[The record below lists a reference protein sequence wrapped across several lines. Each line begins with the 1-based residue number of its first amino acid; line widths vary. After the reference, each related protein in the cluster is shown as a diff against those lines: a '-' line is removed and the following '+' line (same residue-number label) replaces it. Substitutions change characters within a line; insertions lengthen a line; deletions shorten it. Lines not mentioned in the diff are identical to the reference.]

1 MPTNLICYGSCESF
15 FDECIGA
22 GEMNSQTKAYVCA
35 LITVGLWSTIASA
48 SKLTLRYLSPA
59 ELLLYAAGVSCVVLF
74 TVILVLKKL
83 SSLSRLNRKDWLISL
98 QFGLL
103 NPFLYYLILFKA
115 YDLLP
120 AQQAQII
127 NYTWAITLSL
137 LSIPLLGQRVV
148 GMQWLAI
155 GVSYVGVLV
164 IATRGNLW
172 SMQFENPFGIG
183 LALLS
188 TVIWALYWIL
198 NTRDKR
204 DPVIGLFLNFVC
216 ALPWIAGYVWWT
228 EGIRLPVWPGLAGAA
243 YIGFFEMGV
252 AFVLWLMALKLTD
265 NTAKIANLIFI
276 APFASLFFIHFLV
289 GEEIHASTLVGL
301 VLVLG
306 GLAIQSFCR
315 HADEHGDDLSGDS

>member
-1 MPTNLICYGSCESF
+1 M
-15 FDECIGA
+15 
-22 GEMNSQTKAYVCA
+22 
-35 LITVGLWSTIASA
+35 ITVGLWSTIATA
-48 SKLTLRYLSPA
+48 SKLTLRYLRPA
-59 ELLLYAAGVSCVVLF
+59 ELLLYAAVVSCVVLF
-74 TVILVLKKL
+74 SVIAAQKKL
-83 SSLSRLNRKDWLISL
+83 GSLTRLTRRDWLTSI

-103 NPFLYYLILFKA
+103 NPFLYYLILFQA

-137 LSIPLLGQRVV
+137 LSIPLLGQRVA

-155 GVSYVGVLV
+155 GVSYAGVLV
-164 IATRGNLW
+164 IATRGDVL
-172 SMQFENPFGIG
+172 SMNFENPLGVG

-204 DPVIGLFLNFVC
+204 DPVVGLFLNFLC
-216 ALPWIAGYVWWT
+216 ALPCVAVYVVWT
-228 EGIRLPVWPGLAGAA
+228 EGIRPVAFAGLAGAA

-289 GEEIHASTLVGL
+289 GEEIHESTFIGL

-306 GLAIQSFCR
+306 GLAIQSFSR
-315 HADEHGDDLSGDS
+315 AKVPVASLSGDS